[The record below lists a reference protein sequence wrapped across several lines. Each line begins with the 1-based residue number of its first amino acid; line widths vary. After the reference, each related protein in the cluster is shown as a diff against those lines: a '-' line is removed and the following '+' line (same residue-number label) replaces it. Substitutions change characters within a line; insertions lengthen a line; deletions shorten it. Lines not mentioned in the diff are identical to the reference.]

1 MNQPVGQKVRIN
13 RLKNLLTTR
22 EIKLLSKQVGSRFSH
37 LAGPTLWHH
46 LTAPKVYI
54 TTEKAVIELE
64 ANCEEMKFGE
74 EWLDISKINIDEVD
88 VSVLEDCFEN
98 GNVYKK
104 FSGKEIISMSLVKDN
119 ITGSLDGVPNFE
131 YACHSAVAIEF
142 AEGYLLI
149 SLEDHNLPMLSITYQ
164 ENLDL
169 ETLPQASNEFEEDL
183 NQHFN
188 FHREIE
194 ALKR

>member
-1 MNQPVGQKVRIN
+1 MD
-13 RLKNLLTTR
+13 NLLTTR
-22 EIKLLSKQVGSRFSH
+22 EVTLLSNQVGFNFSH
-37 LAGPTLWHH
+37 LAGATLWHH
-46 LTAPKVYI
+46 LTAPKVFI
-54 TTEKAVIELE
+54 TTENAVIELE
-64 ANCEEMKFGE
+64 ATCEEIKFGQD
-74 EWLDISKINIDEVD
+74 WLDISKINVNEAD
-88 VSVLEDCFEN
+88 VSVLEECFEN

-104 FSGKEIISMSLVKDN
+104 FSGQEIISMSLIKEK

-169 ETLPQASNEFEEDL
+169 ETLPQTSNEFEEDL
-183 NQHFN
+183 NQHFD

-194 ALKR
+194 VLQR